1 MKTLKFILFT
11 ILLAV
16 APLTKVYAQC
26 DNPLKWTLSRT
37 WSNGFKAL
45 PDVCTNLKEFQ
56 AQHNGM
62 PCSNGWQ
69 AMICKPYLPED
80 IR

>member
-37 WSNGFKAL
+37 
-45 PDVCTNLKEFQ
+45 
-56 AQHNGM
+56 
-62 PCSNGWQ
+62 
-69 AMICKPYLPED
+69 
-80 IR
+80 